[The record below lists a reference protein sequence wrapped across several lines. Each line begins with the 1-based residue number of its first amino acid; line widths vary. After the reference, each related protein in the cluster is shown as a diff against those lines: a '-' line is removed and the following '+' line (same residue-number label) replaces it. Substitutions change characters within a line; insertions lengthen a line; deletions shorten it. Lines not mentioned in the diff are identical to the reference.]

1 MCNSSSLLRCLMM
14 YYCVSHRCLTIVMQR
29 MFCQRSTLH
38 VGNSCYIMLHPRS
51 DGAPQKCQWM
61 PLCSVALSPHVLSL
75 AKYLT
80 RAFERFPKSQSH
92 LQQIPL
98 SCHSSVHMAHSK
110 SPNNLSPSLFFHS
123 VCIRSSLYSTPC
135 RPHRPVPG
143 PGLCRPQHRRR
154 HPLRGAAPPRRRGQ
168 WQPRG
173 AAVSNLRRRRAR
185 RRQRL
190 APPRGSSTAHPH
202 CSGRNCNLWSEVRE
216 FHLFQN
222 RIAS

>member
-80 RAFERFPKSQSH
+80 RAFEKIPKIPIPPTANTFILPQLCAHGAFKITKQLVTEFVLSLSLHQI
-92 LQQIPL
+92 IPL
-98 SCHSSVHMAHSK
+98 LHPLSSPPAGS
-110 SPNNLSPSLFFHS
+110 
-123 VCIRSSLYSTPC
+123 
-135 RPHRPVPG
+135 G
-143 PGLCRPQHRRR
+143 APGLCRPQHRRR

-190 APPRGSSTAHPH
+190 APPRGSPPPTPTAVGETAI
-202 CSGRNCNLWSEVRE
+202 CGVKSVSFIFFKIV
-216 FHLFQN
+216 
-222 RIAS
+222 